1 MDEIFKMLNPDNTV
15 TINRPLA
22 HALGTNEAIIYAA
35 LIAKQAYYVQRE
47 MLDNGGYFYSTITDL
62 EESTTLSKR
71 QQSAAIKTLVEVG
84 LIDCQKRGM
93 PARRCFRVNDDAEL
107 LNSFIERGKSV
118 GTKCNNKSAQNVPTS
133 ERENTPLVGAKCNDK
148 SEQNVT
154 YTYNLKEKSK
164 VNNPNQSIYPD
175 GIDRIDSSDNVNSL
189 DNRERYREAI
199 HANIE
204 YEFLSEKEKV
214 EVDELVEIMLDV
226 ICSAN
231 KTVRV
236 NGEDMPD
243 EVVKSRF
250 LKLDSSHIDYVLTS
264 LKKNT
269 TEVRNIRAYLITALY
284 NAPATLDSYY
294 TARVNHDLYGSA

>member
-1 MDEIFKMLNPDNTV
+1 
-15 TINRPLA
+15 
-22 HALGTNEAIIYAA
+22 
-35 LIAKQAYYVQRE
+35 
-47 MLDNGGYFYSTITDL
+47 MLDKGGYFYSTITDL

-93 PARRCFRVNDDAEL
+93 PARRCFRVNDDVEL
-107 LNSFIERGKSV
+107 LNGLIERGKTVSA
-118 GTKCNNKSAQNVPTS
+118 KCNNKSAQNVSTS
-133 ERENTPLVGAKCNDK
+133 EREYAPQVGTKPSDK

-154 YTYNLKEKSK
+154 YTYNLKKETK

-175 GIDRIDSSDNVNSL
+175 GIDRIDNSEMIVSL
-189 DNRERYREAI
+189 SEREQYRDLI
-199 HANIE
+199 HANIKH
-204 YEFLSEKEKV
+204 EFLSEKENN

-231 KTVRV
+231 RTVRV
-236 NGEDMPD
+236 NGDELLQ

-250 LKLDSSHIDYVLTS
+250 LKLNGEHISYVLMS

-284 NAPATLDSYY
+284 NAPTTIDSYY
-294 TARVNHDLYGSA
+294 TARVNHDLYGKT